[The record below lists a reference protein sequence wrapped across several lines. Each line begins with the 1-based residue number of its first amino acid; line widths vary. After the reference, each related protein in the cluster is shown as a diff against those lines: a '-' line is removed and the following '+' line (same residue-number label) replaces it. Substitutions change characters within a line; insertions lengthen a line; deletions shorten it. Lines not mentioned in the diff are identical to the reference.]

1 MNTINLHKKTSNREL
16 IWKLLLVW
24 LGSVN
29 LKNNEWLNMVDLC
42 EFAEMIKYPFYD
54 EVYMK
59 RDRRNTVT
67 HPVTLKFD
75 IRIQSFIS

>member
-1 MNTINLHKKTSNREL
+1 
-16 IWKLLLVW
+16 
-24 LGSVN
+24 
-29 LKNNEWLNMVDLC
+29 MVDLC

-75 IRIQSFIS
+75 IRFQSFTTWKSFVMTFIKADNSYR

>member
-1 MNTINLHKKTSNREL
+1 MYVNLIRSFKIYEEVSLLEL

-42 EFAEMIKYPFYD
+42 EFAEMIKYPIPLWGIY
-54 EVYMK
+54 VAG
-59 RDRRNTVT
+59 
-67 HPVTLKFD
+67 
-75 IRIQSFIS
+75 

>member
-1 MNTINLHKKTSNREL
+1 M
-16 IWKLLLVW
+16 
-24 LGSVN
+24 N
-29 LKNNEWLNMVDLC
+29 LKNNEWLNMVDLY

-54 EVYMK
+54 EVYTEP
-59 RDRRNTVT
+59 DRRNTVT